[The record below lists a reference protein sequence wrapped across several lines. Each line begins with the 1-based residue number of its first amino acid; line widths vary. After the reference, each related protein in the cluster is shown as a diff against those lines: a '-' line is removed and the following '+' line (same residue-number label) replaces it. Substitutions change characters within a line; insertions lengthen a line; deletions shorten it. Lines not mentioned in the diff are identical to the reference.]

1 MAERVKLL
9 IVVVVAG
16 VVVASCGGGASTTT
30 TFAGPVQP
38 GDPVVGAKVY
48 TGVCAACHS
57 RDLSGVD
64 GLGKPLAP
72 SDVVASLT
80 EEALMQLLI
89 DGRSAEHPDN
99 DTGIDM
105 PPRGGNP
112 SLTDQD
118 LADVAAYLKA
128 QNEG

>member
-1 MAERVKLL
+1 MVAVA
-9 IVVVVAG
+9 AG
-16 VVVASCGGGASTTT
+16 VVIASCGGGGATTT
-30 TFAGPVQP
+30 KPIGPVQP

-72 SDVVASLT
+72 SELVAAST
-80 EEALMQLLI
+80 EEELMQLLI
-89 DGRSAEHPDN
+89 EGRPAEHPDN

-128 QNEG
+128 QNES